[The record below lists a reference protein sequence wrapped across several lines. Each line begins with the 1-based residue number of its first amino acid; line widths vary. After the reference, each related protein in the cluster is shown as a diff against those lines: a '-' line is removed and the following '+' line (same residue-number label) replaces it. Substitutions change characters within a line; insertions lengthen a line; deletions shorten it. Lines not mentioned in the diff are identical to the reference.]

1 VKIRTLIVDDE
12 PLARKRIIQLLAN
25 EKEFEVIGESGSVA
39 QSVFVFE
46 ELKPDL
52 IFLDIE
58 MPDGSGFDFLALLS
72 PESIPAVVFVTAYDQ
87 FTIKAFDFHAVDY
100 LLKPFS
106 EERFQKAAGKVR
118 ERLIDGSGKDLNQQ
132 IRTLLAHVKTNH
144 NYLERLIINHN
155 NRLIVIPTADVDW
168 IAAFGNYLRVHSKE
182 KTYLLRATI
191 SHLAGR
197 LNPENFVR
205 IHRST
210 VVNVERIKELRP
222 MFGGQYAVI
231 LNDETEFVLSRN
243 YRKEVLERFN
253 A

>member
-106 EERFQKAAGKVR
+106 EERFQKAAVKVR